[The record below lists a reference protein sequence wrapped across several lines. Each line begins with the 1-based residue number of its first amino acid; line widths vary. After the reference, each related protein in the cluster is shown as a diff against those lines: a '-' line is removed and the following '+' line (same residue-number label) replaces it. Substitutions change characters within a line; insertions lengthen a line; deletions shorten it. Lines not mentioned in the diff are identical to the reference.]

1 MCTIETSIEIAAP
14 LATLRTAITTR
25 DGFRA
30 WLNDDT
36 QVDAAG
42 RYTFT
47 FSFAAPVP
55 ARAVTFTL
63 DRADDRGI
71 AMTCVHEQNNPD
83 WLGTVLAITLTPLA
97 GGKTRVDL
105 AHAGH
110 PSKNE
115 CYARSTEGW
124 AHFLS
129 SLAQYATTGKG
140 APFYAPVAAP
150 APTIAAVA
158 S

>member
-1 MCTIETSIEIAAP
+1 MYTIENSIEIAAP

-30 WLNDDT
+30 WLTDDT
-36 QVDAAG
+36 QLDAAD
-42 RYTFT
+42 RYT
-47 FSFAAPVP
+47 FSFAHPEST
-55 ARAVTFTL
+55 RAVTFTL
-63 DRADDRGI
+63 DRSDDRGI

-83 WLGTVLAITLTPLA
+83 WMGTELAITLTPIA

-105 AHAGH
+105 SHAGY

-115 CYARSTEGW
+115 CYVQCTKGW

-129 SLAQYATTGKG
+129 SLAQYATTGRG
-140 APFYAPVAAP
+140 DPFHVKVAAQ
-150 APTIAAVA
+150 AVA

>member
-1 MCTIETSIEIAAP
+1 MHTIENSIEVAAP
-14 LATLRTAITTR
+14 LATLLTAITTR

-30 WLNDDT
+30 WLNEDT
-36 QVDAAG
+36 DVDSAG

-47 FSFAAPVP
+47 FAFAAPGET
-55 ARAVTFTL
+55 RAVTFTI

-71 AMTCVHEQNNPD
+71 AMTCVHHENNPD
-83 WLGTVLAITLTPLA
+83 WFRTKLAITLTPVT

-105 AHAGH
+105 AHSGYS
-110 PSKNE
+110 SKNE
-115 CYARSTEGW
+115 VYERSAQGW
-124 AHFLS
+124 AHFLA

-140 APFYAPVAAP
+140 QPFVAALATPP
-150 APTIAAVA
+150 AGASVA

>member
-1 MCTIETSIEIAAP
+1 MYTIENSIEVAASLP
-14 LATLRTAITTR
+14 TLRTAITTR

-36 QVDAAG
+36 QVDSLG

-47 FSFAAPVP
+47 FAFPEDT
-55 ARAVTFTL
+55 RAVTFTL
-63 DRADDRGI
+63 DRADERGI
-71 AMTCVHEQNNPD
+71 AMTCVHHQNNPD
-83 WLGTVLAITLTPLA
+83 WLGTKLAITLTPIA
-97 GGKTRVDL
+97 GGKTRVHL
-105 AHAGH
+105 AHAGYS
-110 PSKNE
+110 SKDE
-115 CYARSTEGW
+115 CYERSVQGW

-140 APFYAPVAAP
+140 YPFDAKTAAP
-150 APTIAAVA
+150 APAIAAVA

>member
-1 MCTIETSIEIAAP
+1 MYTIETSIEIAAP

-30 WLNDDT
+30 WLAADT

-42 RYTFT
+42 RYTFA
-47 FSFAAPVP
+47 FAP
-55 ARAVTFTL
+55 RAVTFTL

-71 AMTCVHEQNNPD
+71 AMTCVGEQNNPE
-83 WLGTVLAITLTPLA
+83 WLGTKLAIALTPIA
-97 GGKTRVDL
+97 AGKTRVDL
-105 AHAGH
+105 AHAGY

-115 CYARSTEGW
+115 VYAQCTKGW

-140 APFYAPVAAP
+140 NPFDANVAATTT
-150 APTIAAVA
+150 ATAAVA

>member
-1 MCTIETSIEIAAP
+1 MYTIENTIEVAAP

-36 QVDAAG
+36 QVDSAG

-47 FSFAAPVP
+47 FALPEET
-55 ARAVTFTL
+55 RAVTFTL
-63 DRADDRGI
+63 DRADDRGV
-71 AMTCVHEQNNPD
+71 AMTCVHHENNPD
-83 WLGTVLAITLTPLA
+83 WLGTELAITLTPIA

-105 AHAGH
+105 AHAGYR
-110 PSKNE
+110 SKNE
-115 CYARSTEGW
+115 CYERSVPGW
-124 AHFLS
+124 AHFLA

-140 APFYAPVAAP
+140 EPFGAKVAAP
-150 APTIAAVA
+150 AAAPAIAAVA